1 MDPQLGLLQ
10 FLKKNNGGNGVKEN
24 EYKKTYKP
32 FIAWLIGFPVILM
45 VITKILGEFSIKVS
59 VLTTLILTV
68 VSLYLLM
75 LIIYKGEYVYWIN
88 GGPTYEEAKE
98 AGSEVRKKYAKEHL
112 DIFFKIMKVTLV
124 YGVIS
129 FLLKLSIW
137 VDIPFITL
145 NVMVAAFATLSI
157 NFEK

>member
-1 MDPQLGLLQ
+1 M
-10 FLKKNNGGNGVKEN
+10 NNK

-32 FIAWLIGFPVILM
+32 FIAWLIGFPIILM
-45 VITKILGEFSIKVS
+45 WVIKILPDSPIKIS
-59 VLTTLILTV
+59 VLATLILTV

-112 DIFFKIMKVTLV
+112 DIFFKILKVTLG
-124 YGVIS
+124 YGIIS

-137 VDIPFITL
+137 IDIPIITL

-157 NFEK
+157 NFDKSE

>member
-1 MDPQLGLLQ
+1 M
-10 FLKKNNGGNGVKEN
+10 NNK

-32 FIAWLIGFPVILM
+32 FIAWLIGFPIILIAIM
-45 VITKILGEFSIKVS
+45 KILPDSSIKIS

-112 DIFFKIMKVTLV
+112 DIFYKILKVSLG
-124 YGVIS
+124 YGIIS
-129 FLLKLSIW
+129 FLLKFSIW

-145 NVMVAAFATLSI
+145 SVMVATFATLSI
-157 NFEK
+157 NFNRSE